1 AILAEIYPHL
11 EAMRDDESI
20 NEARINALLDLPTVM
35 AVDALLTKKWSRD
48 ALEMILSFDHPDF
61 PPARLARLD
70 GDGLCALA
78 HRIGRSAEAAQ
89 NLVGLSP
96 RPPRPRDILIA
107 IAFFKEYLPLG
118 HPQVRATA
126 YAVIAWYEW
135 ALGGATMA
143 ENYAQAALELD
154 PDHRLAQLITHAA
167 VNGLLA
173 RCLTAHQLTRF
184 CRPAR
189 AEETSPGAALGCQTV
204 GRGRR
209 GDSQRRE

>member
-1 AILAEIYPHL
+1 EAFSILAEIDPHL

-48 ALEMILSFDHPDF
+48 ALEMILSFDHPEF

-89 NLVGLSP
+89 DLAGLSP
-96 RPPRPRDILIA
+96 RAPRPRDILIA
-107 IAFFKEYLPLG
+107 VAFFMCVLRVGVPR
-118 HPQVRATA
+118 VRAIA
-126 YAVIAWYEW
+126 YAVIAWYER

-143 ENYAQAALELD
+143 ENYAQAALELG
-154 PDHRLAQLITHAA
+154 PAHRLAQLSSHAV
-167 VNGLLA
+167 VNGLLP
-173 RCLTAHQLTRF
+173 RWLTEAQGTRF
-184 CRPAR
+184 
-189 AEETSPGAALGCQTV
+189 
-204 GRGRR
+204 
-209 GDSQRRE
+209 